1 MSSPRPTEEEIYI
14 YGAVSDTGPGLSQEA
29 LSQLFQKF
37 RQADRS
43 THAVFGGSGL
53 GLYVCR
59 RICELMDGQ
68 IEVASR
74 QGEGSTFR
82 FYVKA
87 SLQKFSGDGILPG
100 VEDLEAKP
108 SLMDVERMEVERMV
122 VESANKAQIERLET
136 ADEMRVLIVEGQ
148 SPPHRGR

>member
-1 MSSPRPTEEEIYI
+1 MSDS
-14 YGAVSDTGPGLSQEA
+14 GPGLSQEE
-29 LSQLFQKF
+29 LSQLFQRF
-37 RQADRS
+37 RQANSS

-82 FYVKA
+82 FYVRA
-87 SLQKFSGDGILPG
+87 SLRKFSGE
-100 VEDLEAKP
+100 VEPAGAGGGMMGEEAKL
-108 SLMDVERMEVERMV
+108 SMMDVEREEEERRVVEKRQMERM
-122 VESANKAQIERLET
+122 EDK
-136 ADEMRVLIVEGQ
+136 DEMRVLIVEGE
-148 SPPHRGR
+148 STTPFFPWTACCRVRC